1 VTGRPTSGA
10 IAFMVDMPDGQTVA
24 THVGGREGAVGSLSV
39 LGPSR
44 SSITATARVAGHIA
58 DFGRGCASCWFDGIG
73 RGRAPHTAHVAYGS
87 KSEELTMSTS
97 FPLCPR
103 IQTLPDAVGTSH
115 LCQQQTHAPQQTASL
130 FDHLVGPR
138 EQYRRKVDPRVPSK
152 S

>member
-1 VTGRPTSGA
+1 MPTTARTAIAVVGIDIGKNSFHVVGLDDRGA
-10 IAFMVDMPDGQTVA
+10 IVLRQKWSRNQVA
-24 THVGGREGAVGSLSV
+24 V
-39 LGPSR
+39 
-44 SSITATARVAGHIA
+44 
-58 DFGRGCASCWFDGIG
+58 
-73 RGRAPHTAHVAYGS
+73 
-87 KSEELTMSTS
+87 MSTS